1 MNRSLTLLA
10 GAAAIALVAGGAQAA
25 DLVIGEPDQIFSSP
39 LFNFE
44 GIYFGGTGGIGAF
57 PSTGWVG
64 TIGVV
69 AGANFQLGDAFLAGA
84 EFQGDTLWD
93 GSFAGFSALFMG
105 KLGAYLSDEAIIYG
119 TAGAGWIDGTTSYA
133 FGAGMEMALAQQVS
147 GRVEGVATGP
157 WGGAPTGGK
166 VTVGVLFH
174 MN

>member
-1 MNRSLTLLA
+1 MKLSLKLLA
-10 GAAAIALVAGGAQAA
+10 GMAAVALTATSAQAA
-25 DLVIGEPDQIFSSP
+25 DLIIDEPDQIFSSS

-44 GIYFGGTGGIGAF
+44 GIYIGGTGGFGAF

-105 KLGAYLSDEAIIYG
+105 KLGAYLSDDAIIYG
-119 TAGAGWIDGTTSYA
+119 TGGAGWIDGTTSYA
-133 FGAGMEMALAQQVS
+133 FGAGLEMALAQQVS
-147 GRVEGVATGP
+147 GRVEAVATGP
-157 WGGAPTGGK
+157 WGAMPDGGK
-166 VTVGVLFH
+166 VTLGLIWH